1 MPRGRE
7 SDDRRTRGKRGNA
20 AECVSRTNSPAVQFK
35 LFDLVLTAVE
45 FGHVG
50 VSWLFQR
57 FPRFPRSSAVAATT
71 LMLSACGDPPEA
83 NFEPPQVLTDSIPFV
98 YPLELWDH
106 NVSGQTILLVR
117 VDATGN
123 VDSVAIDAPSGYP
136 EFDSAAVQGA
146 HNLRFIAGRQGDRRI
161 PMWTKVPVR
170 FSRDTTTKMGI
181 GGS

>member
-1 MPRGRE
+1 MIVSRRRRE
-7 SDDRRTRGKRGNA
+7 YDRGKRGNVS
-20 AECVSRTNSPAVQFK
+20 EWVSRTNNPALQSTI
-35 LFDLVLTAVE
+35 LHLVLTAAE
-45 FGHVG
+45 FVRAG
-50 VSWLFQR
+50 VSWW

-71 LMLSACGDPPEA
+71 LILSACGDPPEA

-117 VDATGN
+117 VDATGK

>member
-1 MPRGRE
+1 MSAQSHE
-7 SDDRRTRGKRGNA
+7 ECERGKRGNLA
-20 AECVSRTNSPAVQFK
+20 KDVSRTRNYAVQSTIFNF
-35 LFDLVLTAVE
+35 LLTATHLVLTAA
-45 FGHVG
+45 
-50 VSWLFQR
+50 SAIR
-57 FPRFPRSSAVAATT
+57 PRFPRPTVGLAMLFV
-71 LMLSACGDPPEA
+71 LSACGDPPEA
-83 NFEPPQVLTDSIPFV
+83 NYEPPQVLTDSIPFV

-117 VDATGN
+117 VDATGK